1 MTIAEVNRLLDQGF
15 SHDEIMSFVQ
25 ATPPTTAVPEPSP
38 TPSPEPVPVPEPVP
52 EPQPQHIPAQ
62 APANPGGQE
71 LQQQLGE
78 LTQGIQSL
86 VQLVQKQNILNSQN
100 QVPHQM
106 TAEEAIA
113 QILNPETK
121 QPIGGKT

>member
-25 ATPPTTAVPEPSP
+25 AAPVPEPSP
-38 TPSPEPVPVPEPVP
+38 APTPEPVPVPEPVP
-52 EPQPQHIPAQ
+52 EPKPQPVPAPTP
-62 APANPGGQE
+62 APANPSGQE
-71 LQQQLGE
+71 WQQQLGE

-106 TAEEAIA
+106 TAEEAVA

>member
-1 MTIAEVNRLLDQGF
+1 MTIEEVNRLLDQGF

-25 ATPPTTAVPEPSP
+25 ATPPAEPVPEPTPEP
-38 TPSPEPVPVPEPVP
+38 TPEPVPVPEPQ
-52 EPQPQHIPAQ
+52 PQPTPAPVPAP
-62 APANPGGQE
+62 APANPSGQE
-71 LQQQLGE
+71 WQQQMGE

-86 VQLVQKQNILNSQN
+86 VQLIQKQNILNSQTP
-100 QVPHQM
+100 VPHQM